1 MAGLIN
7 TGIWGFI
14 SSAKATG
21 RKILNAAGE
30 EIDEWASTF
39 VSGLSGWIIDKLGNA
54 EFKSVFVRDKLI
66 TNEFVYNRIRVTED
80 EEIISNSIKIASYF
94 DNEDGT
100 FTVYPDLRE
109 GDINPLAEND
119 LLMGYYHNP
128 ANGGVIYA
136 VQKFTAV
143 SDPSREDQSIL
154 LEPED
159 NAIPYRHM
167 IVVRVGNLIDE
178 DRQSFIRISS
188 RTNCQYFYDGIDSW
202 AAYDNPDNVKCTLGH
217 ADIGLIPAWAKD
229 AVGSVRRWFGLI
241 ADGVIIRGTFIL
253 HNDKT
258 IEDELNN
265 RETQIRGDFEI
276 REDGITGKWQEV
288 IKYAKDASDSAGAA
302 AGSAGVAGEY
312 EKSVRELSSEFNV
325 NYGKLSAEF
334 TEKVTKETGD
344 SLGAITSATEQ
355 ATGTLQL
362 TAKDFV
368 LAFTDLVETKTQEAT
383 GEIDDAVEIHKSEL
397 NRTAQGLT
405 DKFKETVTDAEGDII
420 KEIGTQVT
428 QNARQWKVEVM
439 GEDKDG
445 NPNTILAAINADE
458 SGIKI
463 EGERVQ
469 ISGQLLVE
477 AIMTTGI
484 NIDDKFIVSV
494 ENGKAKVTM
503 KGEIYADSGTFSGF
517 LKIPFKTF
525 KEGAIPNAATGEYTV
540 SDYFNLEANGEDT
553 ATRLSLNLPT
563 DEKYIGTVLTVY
575 DNPVKT
581 RIAPIVEIKGRMYHP
596 LNVDVYGLKLV
607 TKIETGKGGVIQ
619 FIGVSR
625 YDGCVWYVITDSLG
639 ESTRT

>member
-21 RKILNAAGE
+21 RKILNVTGE

-80 EEIISNSIKIASYF
+80 EEIISSSIKIASYF
-94 DNEDGT
+94 DNEDRT

-128 ANGGVIYA
+128 ANSGVIYA

-258 IEDELNN
+258 IEDELNG

-494 ENGKAKVTM
+494 ENGKAKVTVN
-503 KGEIYADSGTFSGF
+503 GEINATSGTFSGF

-540 SDYFNLEANGEDT
+540 SDYFNLEAKGEDT
-553 ATRLSLNLPT
+553 ATRLILNLPT

>member
-540 SDYFNLEANGEDT
+540 SDYFNLEAKGEDT
-553 ATRLSLNLPT
+553 ATRLILNLPT

-581 RIAPIVEIKGRMYHP
+581 RIAPIVEIIGKMYHP

>member
-21 RKILNAAGE
+21 RKILNVTGE

-80 EEIISNSIKIASYF
+80 EEIISSSIKIASYF
-94 DNEDGT
+94 DNEDRT

-128 ANGGVIYA
+128 ANSGVIYA

-258 IEDELNN
+258 IEDELNG
-265 RETQIRGDFEI
+265 RETQIRGAFEI

-302 AGSAGVAGEY
+302 AGSAGVAGDY

-503 KGEIYADSGTFSGF
+503 KGEVYADSGTFSGF

-540 SDYFNLEANGEDT
+540 SDYFNLEAKGEDT
-553 ATRLSLNLPT
+553 ATRLILNLPT

>member
-477 AIMTTGI
+477 ASMTTGI

-540 SDYFNLEANGEDT
+540 SDYFNLEAKGEDT
-553 ATRLSLNLPT
+553 ATRLILNLPT

>member
-136 VQKFTAV
+136 VQKFTSV

-540 SDYFNLEANGEDT
+540 SDYFNLEAKGEDT
-553 ATRLSLNLPT
+553 ATRLILNLPT

>member
-21 RKILNAAGE
+21 RKILNVTGE

-80 EEIISNSIKIASYF
+80 EEIISSSIKIASYF
-94 DNEDGT
+94 DNEDRT

-119 LLMGYYHNP
+119 LLMGYYHNS
-128 ANGGVIYA
+128 ANSGVIYA

-258 IEDELNN
+258 IEDELNG

-344 SLGAITSATEQ
+344 LLGAITSATEQ

-540 SDYFNLEANGEDT
+540 SDYFNLEAKGEDT
-553 ATRLSLNLPT
+553 ATRLILNLPT

-639 ESTRT
+639 ESTKT

>member
-100 FTVYPDLRE
+100 FTVYPDPRE

-302 AGSAGVAGEY
+302 AEY

-540 SDYFNLEANGEDT
+540 SDYFNLEAKGEDT
-553 ATRLSLNLPT
+553 ATRLILNLPT

>member
-540 SDYFNLEANGEDT
+540 SDYFNLEAKGEDT
-553 ATRLSLNLPT
+553 ATRLILNLPT

>member
-21 RKILNAAGE
+21 RKILNVTGE

-80 EEIISNSIKIASYF
+80 EEIISSSIKIASYF
-94 DNEDGT
+94 DNEDRT

-128 ANGGVIYA
+128 ANSGVIYA

-258 IEDELNN
+258 IEDELNG

-383 GEIDDAVEIHKSEL
+383 GEIDDAVEIHKAEL

-540 SDYFNLEANGEDT
+540 SDYFNLEAKGEDT
-553 ATRLSLNLPT
+553 ATRLILNLPT

>member
-21 RKILNAAGE
+21 RKILNVTGE

-80 EEIISNSIKIASYF
+80 EEIISSSIKIASYF
-94 DNEDGT
+94 DNEDRT

-128 ANGGVIYA
+128 ANSGVIYA

-258 IEDELNN
+258 IEDELNG

-540 SDYFNLEANGEDT
+540 SDYFNLEAKGEDT
-553 ATRLSLNLPT
+553 ATRLILNLPT

-607 TKIETGKGGVIQ
+607 TKI
-619 FIGVSR
+619 
-625 YDGCVWYVITDSLG
+625 
-639 ESTRT
+639 

>member
-188 RTNCQYFYDGIDSW
+188 RTNCQYFYDGINSW

-540 SDYFNLEANGEDT
+540 SDYFNLEAKGEDT
-553 ATRLSLNLPT
+553 ATRLILNLPT

>member
-21 RKILNAAGE
+21 RKILNVTGE

-80 EEIISNSIKIASYF
+80 EEIISSSIKIASYF
-94 DNEDGT
+94 DNEDRT

-128 ANGGVIYA
+128 ANSGVIYA

-258 IEDELNN
+258 IEDELNG

-334 TEKVTKETGD
+334 TEKTGD

-540 SDYFNLEANGEDT
+540 SDYFNLEAKGEDT
-553 ATRLSLNLPT
+553 ATRLILNLPT

-639 ESTRT
+639 ESTKT

>member
-80 EEIISNSIKIASYF
+80 EEIISSSIKIASYF
-94 DNEDGT
+94 DNEDRT

-128 ANGGVIYA
+128 ANSGVIYA

-258 IEDELNN
+258 IEDELNG

-325 NYGKLSAEF
+325 NYGKLSTEF

-540 SDYFNLEANGEDT
+540 SDYFNLEAKGEDT
-553 ATRLSLNLPT
+553 ATRLILNLPT

>member
-484 NIDDKFIVSV
+484 NIDNKFIVSI
-494 ENGKAKVTM
+494 ENGKAKVTVN
-503 KGEIYADSGTFSGF
+503 GEINATSGTFSGF

-540 SDYFNLEANGEDT
+540 SDYFNLEAKGEDT
-553 ATRLSLNLPT
+553 ATRLTLNLPT

>member
-100 FTVYPDLRE
+100 FTVYPDIRE

-397 NRTAQGLT
+397 NRMAQGLT

-540 SDYFNLEANGEDT
+540 SDYFNLEAKGEDT
-553 ATRLSLNLPT
+553 ATRLILNLPT

>member
-80 EEIISNSIKIASYF
+80 EEIISSSIKIASYF

-540 SDYFNLEANGEDT
+540 SDYFNLEAKGEDT
-553 ATRLSLNLPT
+553 ATRLILNLPT

>member
-21 RKILNAAGE
+21 RKILNVTGE

-80 EEIISNSIKIASYF
+80 EEIISSSIKIASYF
-94 DNEDGT
+94 DNEDRT

-128 ANGGVIYA
+128 ANSGVIYA

-258 IEDELNN
+258 IEDELNG

-344 SLGAITSATEQ
+344 SQGAITSATEQ

-540 SDYFNLEANGEDT
+540 SDYFNLEAKGEDT
-553 ATRLSLNLPT
+553 ATRLILNLPT

>member
-21 RKILNAAGE
+21 RKILNVTGE

-80 EEIISNSIKIASYF
+80 EEIISSSIKIASYF
-94 DNEDGT
+94 DNEDRT

-128 ANGGVIYA
+128 ANSGVIYA

-258 IEDELNN
+258 IEDELNG

-428 QNARQWKVEVM
+428 QNARQWKVEGM

-540 SDYFNLEANGEDT
+540 SDYFNLEAKGEDT
-553 ATRLSLNLPT
+553 ATRLILNLPT

>member
-21 RKILNAAGE
+21 RKILNVTGE

-80 EEIISNSIKIASYF
+80 EEIISSSIKIASYF
-94 DNEDGT
+94 DNEDRT

-128 ANGGVIYA
+128 ANSGVIYA

-258 IEDELNN
+258 IEDELNG

-540 SDYFNLEANGEDT
+540 SDYFNLEAKGEDT
-553 ATRLSLNLPT
+553 ATRLILNLPT

-581 RIAPIVEIKGRMYHP
+581 RIAPIVEIIGRMYHP

>member
-21 RKILNAAGE
+21 RKILNVTGE

-80 EEIISNSIKIASYF
+80 EEIISSSIKIASYF
-94 DNEDGT
+94 DNEDRT

-128 ANGGVIYA
+128 ANSGVIYA

-258 IEDELNN
+258 IEDELNG

-540 SDYFNLEANGEDT
+540 SDYFNLEAKGEDT
-553 ATRLSLNLPT
+553 ATRLILNLPT
-563 DEKYIGTVLTVY
+563 DEKHIGTVLTVY

>member
-540 SDYFNLEANGEDT
+540 SDYFNLEAKGEDT
-553 ATRLSLNLPT
+553 ATRLTLNLPT

>member
-503 KGEIYADSGTFSGF
+503 KGEIYVDSGTFSGF

-540 SDYFNLEANGEDT
+540 SDYFNLEAKGEDT
-553 ATRLSLNLPT
+553 ATRLILNLPT

>member
-21 RKILNAAGE
+21 RKILNVTGE

-80 EEIISNSIKIASYF
+80 EEIISSSIKIASYF
-94 DNEDGT
+94 DNEDRT

-119 LLMGYYHNP
+119 LLKGYYHNP
-128 ANGGVIYA
+128 ANSGVIYA

-258 IEDELNN
+258 IEDELNG

-540 SDYFNLEANGEDT
+540 SDYFNLEAKGEDT
-553 ATRLSLNLPT
+553 ATRLILNLPT

-639 ESTRT
+639 ESTKT

>member
-21 RKILNAAGE
+21 RKILNVTGE

-80 EEIISNSIKIASYF
+80 EEIISSSIKIASYF
-94 DNEDGT
+94 DNEDRT

-128 ANGGVIYA
+128 ANSGVIYA

-258 IEDELNN
+258 IEDELNG

-540 SDYFNLEANGEDT
+540 SDYFNLEAKGEDT
-553 ATRLSLNLPT
+553 ATRLILNLPT

-639 ESTRT
+639 ESTKT

>member
-1 MAGLIN
+1 M
-7 TGIWGFI
+7 
-14 SSAKATG
+14 
-21 RKILNAAGE
+21 
-30 EIDEWASTF
+30 
-39 VSGLSGWIIDKLGNA
+39 
-54 EFKSVFVRDKLI
+54 
-66 TNEFVYNRIRVTED
+66 VT
-80 EEIISNSIKIASYF
+80 SK
-94 DNEDGT
+94 
-100 FTVYPDLRE
+100 
-109 GDINPLAEND
+109 
-119 LLMGYYHNP
+119 
-128 ANGGVIYA
+128 
-136 VQKFTAV
+136 
-143 SDPSREDQSIL
+143 
-154 LEPED
+154 
-159 NAIPYRHM
+159 
-167 IVVRVGNLIDE
+167 
-178 DRQSFIRISS
+178 
-188 RTNCQYFYDGIDSW
+188 
-202 AAYDNPDNVKCTLGH
+202 
-217 ADIGLIPAWAKD
+217 
-229 AVGSVRRWFGLI
+229 
-241 ADGVIIRGTFIL
+241 
-253 HNDKT
+253 
-258 IEDELNN
+258 
-265 RETQIRGDFEI
+265 
-276 REDGITGKWQEV
+276 
-288 IKYAKDASDSAGAA
+288 
-302 AGSAGVAGEY
+302 
-312 EKSVRELSSEFNV
+312 
-325 NYGKLSAEF
+325 SAEF

-540 SDYFNLEANGEDT
+540 SDYFNLEAKGEDT
-553 ATRLSLNLPT
+553 ATRLILNLPT

>member
-503 KGEIYADSGTFSGF
+503 KGEIYADSGTFSG
-517 LKIPFKTF
+517 
-525 KEGAIPNAATGEYTV
+525 
-540 SDYFNLEANGEDT
+540 
-553 ATRLSLNLPT
+553 
-563 DEKYIGTVLTVY
+563 
-575 DNPVKT
+575 
-581 RIAPIVEIKGRMYHP
+581 YH
-596 LNVDVYGLKLV
+596 LKLLKKELSQMLLPENIPYL
-607 TKIETGKGGVIQ
+607 TISILKQKGKIQLLV
-619 FIGVSR
+619 
-625 YDGCVWYVITDSLG
+625 
-639 ESTRT
+639 

>member
-21 RKILNAAGE
+21 RKILNVTGE

-80 EEIISNSIKIASYF
+80 EEIISSSIKIASYF
-94 DNEDGT
+94 DNEDRT

-128 ANGGVIYA
+128 ANSGVIYA

-258 IEDELNN
+258 IEDELNG

-540 SDYFNLEANGEDT
+540 SDYFNFEAKGEDT
-553 ATRLSLNLPT
+553 ATRLILNLPT

>member
-21 RKILNAAGE
+21 RKILNVTGE

-80 EEIISNSIKIASYF
+80 EEIISSSIKIASYF
-94 DNEDGT
+94 DNEDRT

-128 ANGGVIYA
+128 ANSGVIYA

-258 IEDELNN
+258 IEDELNG

-420 KEIGTQVT
+420 KENGTQVT

-540 SDYFNLEANGEDT
+540 SDYSK
-553 ATRLSLNLPT
+553 R
-563 DEKYIGTVLTVY
+563 
-575 DNPVKT
+575 
-581 RIAPIVEIKGRMYHP
+581 GRYSYSS
-596 LNVDVYGLKLV
+596 NS
-607 TKIETGKGGVIQ
+607 Q
-619 FIGVSR
+619 FT
-625 YDGCVWYVITDSLG
+625 Y
-639 ESTRT
+639 

>member
-517 LKIPFKTF
+517 LPFKTF

-540 SDYFNLEANGEDT
+540 SDYFNLEAKGEDT
-553 ATRLSLNLPT
+553 ATRLILNLPT

>member
-1 MAGLIN
+1 M
-7 TGIWGFI
+7 
-14 SSAKATG
+14 
-21 RKILNAAGE
+21 
-30 EIDEWASTF
+30 
-39 VSGLSGWIIDKLGNA
+39 
-54 EFKSVFVRDKLI
+54 
-66 TNEFVYNRIRVTED
+66 TED

-540 SDYFNLEANGEDT
+540 SDYFNLEAKGEDT
-553 ATRLSLNLPT
+553 ATRLILNLPT

>member
-484 NIDDKFIVSV
+484 NIDNKFIVSI
-494 ENGKAKVTM
+494 ENGKAKVTVN
-503 KGEIYADSGTFSGF
+503 GEINATSGTFSGF

-540 SDYFNLEANGEDT
+540 SDYFNLEAKGEDT
-553 ATRLSLNLPT
+553 ATRLILNLPT

>member
-288 IKYAKDASDSAGAA
+288 IKYAKDASDSVGAA

-540 SDYFNLEANGEDT
+540 SDYFNLEAKGEDT
-553 ATRLSLNLPT
+553 ATRLILNLPT

>member
-21 RKILNAAGE
+21 RKILNVTGE

-80 EEIISNSIKIASYF
+80 EEIISSSIKIASYF
-94 DNEDGT
+94 DNEDRT

-128 ANGGVIYA
+128 ANSGVIYA

-258 IEDELNN
+258 IEDELNG

-540 SDYFNLEANGEDT
+540 SDYFNLEAKGEDT
-553 ATRLSLNLPT
+553 ATRLTLNLPT

>member
-21 RKILNAAGE
+21 RKILNVTGE

-80 EEIISNSIKIASYF
+80 EEIISSSIKIASYF
-94 DNEDGT
+94 DNEDRT

-128 ANGGVIYA
+128 ANSGVIYA

-258 IEDELNN
+258 IEDELNG

-383 GEIDDAVEIHKSEL
+383 GEIDDAVELHKSEL

-540 SDYFNLEANGEDT
+540 SDYFNLEAKGEDT
-553 ATRLSLNLPT
+553 ATRLILNLPT